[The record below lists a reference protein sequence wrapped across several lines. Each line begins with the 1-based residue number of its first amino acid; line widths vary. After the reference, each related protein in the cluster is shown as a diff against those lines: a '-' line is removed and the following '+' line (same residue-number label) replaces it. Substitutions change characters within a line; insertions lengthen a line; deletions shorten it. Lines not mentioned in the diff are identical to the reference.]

1 MTNRDRFNIKIYK
14 GESFTMQCELRDANG
29 SAISLQGATISSECR
44 SKQSNVIV
52 FNFSCAIITP
62 ASNGIFTISLPALS
76 SSNLQASRNLVY
88 DVKISFAGGEVKKW
102 LSGDVEVIDTITQ

>member
-62 ASNGIFTISLPALS
+62 ASNGINALAFYLMDDLKYRNEKDLEKLLPTLK
-76 SSNLQASRNLVY
+76 
-88 DVKISFAGGEVKKW
+88 D
-102 LSGDVEVIDTITQ
+102 